1 LRGRLRLC
9 LEQVGYSIA
18 DVTAKA
24 VFGIMIW
31 RIAHEK
37 TLLMDKDVQQA
48 QAQARYMTNQA
59 C

>member
-1 LRGRLRLC
+1 
-9 LEQVGYSIA
+9 
-18 DVTAKA
+18 
-24 VFGIMIW
+24 MIW